1 MQKYQIPWGQ
11 WYEQSTRTLTFPDD
25 WDVRYC
31 AMQHLETLTKE
42 QILDKLD
49 HPIGSDTLETLA
61 ANKKSACIIID
72 DISRPT
78 PGALL
83 LPMII
88 KKLVD
93 AGMDDSQIKV
103 LIAVKSAVFL
113 IS

>member
-1 MQKYQIPWGQ
+1 MQKYQIPCGQ

-42 QILDKLD
+42 QILDKLN
-49 HPIGSDTLETLA
+49 HPIGSAPLETLA

-78 PGALL
+78 PARCCC
-83 LPMII
+83 P
-88 KKLVD
+88 
-93 AGMDDSQIKV
+93 
-103 LIAVKSAVFL
+103 
-113 IS
+113 